1 MDCSVGQSDSD
12 IGTLRKHLFGFHP
25 ALDRVIGILLQ
36 GYRLSAYVLPLAGI
50 RIRETAG
57 DLAAVRIA
65 RSEGRRIHMP
75 HRLVAQR
82 LSRVLLETSF
92 CKQID
97 PRLIP
102 VEVGTH
108 QENVPC
114 RHGMRDDKPQF
125 VVFVEPRVNIGS
137 IKRIAILIHDDLL
150 ARPISFGR
158 GCVPV
163 NDGPLID

>member
-1 MDCSVGQSDSD
+1 
-12 IGTLRKHLFGFHP
+12 
-25 ALDRVIGILLQ
+25 
-36 GYRLSAYVLPLAGI
+36 
-50 RIRETAG
+50 
-57 DLAAVRIA
+57 
-65 RSEGRRIHMP
+65 MP

-158 GCVPV
+158 GSVPV